1 MEKKDKPVKKQTIRQ
16 KIQRN
21 WKRMVF
27 GGTEKK
33 EGVQTRRLYLLVVA
47 VLFLYLLLSFLS
59 S

>member
-33 EGVQTRRLYLLVVA
+33 KAFKQD
-47 VLFLYLLLSFLS
+47 S
-59 S
+59 ST